1 MFGSRRHAPP
11 VQPLTRETA
20 NPNAATAA
28 ASAFGRRGSN
38 ASLSSAAAAAALRA
52 RPVTPTNVAEVQTKR
67 THRRSPSLSSQAS
80 RDRDLQR
87 TPSVSSMAERTFRSP
102 SPGPSPA
109 PRDANVP
116 PVPSL
121 PIDVH
126 HLAADH
132 KTNGGQRKPAALQ
145 TQPFRTA
152 SEKMKHGQH
161 GSWFGG
167 ATAGDPANVRRSD
180 SVSQSAAAVQEPR
193 PGSVSPSINFSY
205 PRARVPSPAAS
216 IDDQTPVYDA
226 NSRRMV
232 PRSELLA
239 RSQSMHE
246 PTEKPKKKKQDIAR
260 TGSHLSRGTVGRTR
274 APSLEHPQP
283 LPVGQKPSVASEP
296 QATIASE
303 QSREPT
309 TQKKKK
315 KKKKQPGSPKPV
327 VIGEQATSRD
337 TGSSADNTQPSLSK
351 KPSVVNEEPELE
363 ARAPP
368 ETQQPAPQPLT
379 TTVPTD
385 QGPQGIAAAGQARG
399 PEAIRPGSGAR
410 FAREPSES
418 PARSAR
424 FAPAPDQL
432 LVRHEPPPRSVSPKK
447 SAMKLSSQRD
457 ASPSDDDSETSERR
471 QSPHGQ
477 DDAAMA
483 RKKSA
488 RVSWDDKNTVVVGE
502 SVQPHD
508 TESPFVPSPQAKKP
522 WHSIVTKYA
531 KKESVNLSE
540 DETMSP
546 RPALPLFGSVREKK
560 PRDYEER
567 PLVRPSERTW
577 SPSAA
582 GPSETSLGTE
592 LGQSSDAAVGAALAQ
607 DQASRNAA
615 NISKYR
621 EPLPASMPPG
631 ESSAKESTFVE
642 SSSDDDL
649 DTDVTTEPDDVMEPT
664 PSKTAAPQTPEPETR
679 TDEEPGA
686 ILDVG
691 EPVPTISISLPS
703 PGLEKPKRSDY
714 RSGQPEVPGRFPED
728 DDSSDGNRSPDID
741 TPAEATSQDTVT
753 STPSRSVETP
763 SVVSNAAME
772 DIEEEEEESD
782 RYSIY
787 SDAYED
793 LDEVDGDGF
802 LSLDAVVES
811 SADGKTP
818 TESREQV
825 ATGLLGD
832 AQKPNDWENAKAYWK
847 SLSADQ
853 RRLLEVEALSDDSDD
868 EEDDMPRRVKED
880 GKRQTATGHSQ
891 ETSQPPRGLNERN
904 YQIMPG
910 TKWTNDASSDRR
922 TSAPAGQS
930 GTASKAV
937 PKIRHSMRSEQPGSA
952 RTVNEQPGGMRKSM
966 RGSAPAPAAALAG
979 DVKGPQR
986 PEMDTNAAASAAGA
1000 GMRKSLRDRRGDSDA
1015 GGSRPSLSQTDRP
1028 ASYHPPETI
1037 KSHKARKRNLSVED
1051 LGSRGNMK
1059 PSLGRRG
1066 SDDSVSSFTRSRAS
1080 PGAALG
1086 FRRSM
1091 RSSLQEPSPPGA
1103 TKASG
1108 RFSLRSMSPP
1118 AFRRNSISSLPGTP
1132 TTMSGGGGRMR
1143 HSLRSE
1149 ATSTSPKT
1157 RLSPFKRSP
1166 GGKKGGKGKGGSRF
1180 ADSSDEDE
1188 GGPSFFSSRFVDSS
1202 DDEDIPRPQP
1212 RGKGLAKSM
1221 RGANRS
1227 ASVTAPGTA
1236 GVTHDSQRLASSA
1249 VLDRNG
1255 DAAQPKRATL
1265 GVEQASSLHRS
1276 GSGRGTLTPLPAAPQ
1291 GEAAARPRPRRGSIM
1306 SILRRK
1312 KDPPKISRDVGE
1324 SAARRDTRLERSPDT
1339 LSVVRSNS
1347 HHKRGPSWPL
1357 PDGEGGEGAADDE
1370 QRQGLAADKTRP
1382 STAGGPVGNS
1392 RTKAMAFHR
1401 RNTSLGT
1408 SALGALGADLGG
1420 DDGGADSE
1428 QTGADVPLQQQKKK
1442 KFGALRKM
1450 FGIHN

>member
-246 PTEKPKKKKQDIAR
+246 PTEKPKKKK
-260 TGSHLSRGTVGRTR
+260 

-649 DTDVTTEPDDVMEPT
+649 DTD
-664 PSKTAAPQTPEPETR
+664 TR

-986 PEMDTNAAASAAGA
+986 PEMDTNAA
-1000 GMRKSLRDRRGDSDA
+1000 
-1015 GGSRPSLSQTDRP
+1015 TDRP

-1227 ASVTAPGTA
+1227 AS
-1236 GVTHDSQRLASSA
+1236 RLASSA